1 MNQASWSRLSLILVG
16 LMGVLPFLQWK
27 HYYPITD
34 FYTEW
39 VAAFLGLCALACNYR
54 RLSKFPLVSLV
65 PLFLMLLVWL
75 QFALGKITYPQQAA
89 LVSLYL
95 VWASLL
101 AMLGYALKGEFGL
114 EKIARTLAWFILA
127 GGFASGAAAVLQHY
141 FNHTAFDA
149 LVTPDVS
156 EAVYGN
162 LAQQNHFSDYMA
174 LAMASLLYLAASGK
188 IHRLAALPLGCF
200 LLFMLSLSGSRS
212 AWLYLGALTLFSLIY
227 CRKER
232 NRVLLIAALLLVPAF
247 ALMQFLAHFPFLSG
261 HGTLTSGDRL
271 LVIGRDSGIRFYL
284 WREAWMMFLKAPLLG
299 IGFGQFAWHHFG
311 YGPIFN
317 DPQITG
323 LYSNAHDIAFHLL
336 AETGLAGTLLVF
348 GGIFFWAR
356 RIDIAF
362 DLHAWWLFAALL
374 IIALHS
380 LDEYPLWYAH
390 FLGIFMLFLG
400 MGEARSLRLPCA
412 QGVMILLLAAGSYW
426 MAGLMRDYLDLEGLL
441 YPSYHNG
448 KPPLKPAALY
458 DALYRFRKGTLLAP
472 YVEYPMAEMMP
483 VDETNL
489 DSKLALSRRALHFSP
504 SGMIVYR
511 RAALLALAGRER
523 AAKLEIGRAASSDP
537 DLLEDALDLYSG
549 LTEKYPGKFEPLV
562 EEVKL
567 KLKERN
573 FAFHHQ

>member
-89 LVSLYL
+89 MVSLYL

-149 LVTPDVS
+149 FVTPDVS

-188 IHRLAALPLGCF
+188 IHRPAALPLGCF
-200 LLFMLSLSGSRS
+200 LLFMLALSGSRS

-299 IGFGQFAWHHFG
+299 VGFGQFAWHHFG

-362 DLHAWWLFAALL
+362 DLHAWWLFAVLL

-400 MGEARSLRLPCA
+400 MGEARSLRLPFA

>member
-1 MNQASWSRLSLILVG
+1 MNQVSWSRLSLIFVG
-16 LMGVLPFLQWK
+16 LMGVVPFLQWK

-65 PLFLMLLVWL
+65 PLSLMLLVWL

-89 LVSLYL
+89 MVSLYL

-149 LVTPDVS
+149 FVTPDVS

-200 LLFMLSLSGSRS
+200 LLFMLALSGSRS

-299 IGFGQFAWHHFG
+299 VGFGQFAWHHFG

-362 DLHAWWLFAALL
+362 DLHAWWLFAVLL

-390 FLGIFMLFLG
+390 FFGIFMLFLG
-400 MGEARSLRLPCA
+400 MGEARSLRLPFA

>member
-65 PLFLMLLVWL
+65 PLSLMLLVWL

-89 LVSLYL
+89 MVSLYL

-149 LVTPDVS
+149 FVTPDVS

-200 LLFMLSLSGSRS
+200 LLFMLALSGSRS

-299 IGFGQFAWHHFG
+299 VGFGQFAWHHFG

-362 DLHAWWLFAALL
+362 DLHAWWLFAVLL

-412 QGVMILLLAAGSYW
+412 QGVMILLLAAGSYF